1 MDKMNTIWALVNEPG
16 IAGEFIRYTL
26 MLARDIHAGVHL
38 LYVQNPAAFPLGTPD
53 SLGDE
58 VVEVQQNLLEIAQ
71 AAEKN
76 LDRLIREITEE
87 IPAEIPVEFQSELG
101 NAASLLED
109 KVSKGMADMVMLQ
122 GQSDESF
129 WGRTSTNMDI
139 IRNVH
144 CPVWVVAPHT
154 EYRPL
159 KHIIYATDY
168 QEEDIPTLKRL
179 LALTGPFSP
188 EITAL
193 HIVGDKEFDDRVHE
207 TGFDEII
214 REKTGSDR
222 ITVKTV
228 VEKRDQDVPEIMNQ
242 LAAEIGA
249 DLIVVLKE
257 NRHFLERIFKRS
269 FTRKLISQAKR
280 SVLVFHEK

>member
-1 MDKMNTIWALVNEPG
+1 MKTIWALINEPG
-16 IAGEFIRYTL
+16 NAMEFIRYTVR
-26 MLARDIHAGVHL
+26 LAKDIHAGVQL

-53 SLGDE
+53 SIGDE
-58 VVEVQQNLLEIAQ
+58 VVEVQQNLLEIAG
-71 AAEKN
+71 AAEKT
-76 LDRLIREITEE
+76 LDKMIREIE
-87 IPAEIPVEFQSELG
+87 AEIPLDNPVEFHSELG
-101 NAASLLED
+101 NAASVLED
-109 KVSKGMADMVMLQ
+109 KVSKGAADMVMLQ

-129 WGRTSTNMDI
+129 WARTSTNMDI

-144 CPVWVVAPHT
+144 CPIWVVAPHT

-159 KHIIYATDY
+159 KQIIYATDY

-179 LALTGPFSP
+179 VALTAPFSP

-193 HIVGDKEFDDRVHE
+193 HIVDDKDFKDKVQE

-214 REKTGSDR
+214 RQKTGSDK
-222 ITVKTV
+222 IVMKTIQ
-228 VEKRDQDVPEIMNQ
+228 EKKDLDMPDIIND
-242 LAAEIGA
+242 LAARIDA
-249 DLIVVLKE
+249 DLVVVLKE

-269 FTRKLISQAKR
+269 FTRKLIRQAKL